1 MSNFLLDNLKPSYSI
16 LLWYLENYTC
26 QVNDTVKDQF
36 IELKNSIEGWKKGTH
51 VRSTK
56 VINVSELERIR
67 ENLSLYINQLSVGN
81 YSVIEGKIINEI
93 DNSSESQNLLIDL
106 IILNG
111 LPQENNLT
119 LLCNMIIHLKLTH
132 ILIQK
137 LENKLKLCEIKKT
150 DSSNY
155 DQMCIDI
162 KHNTVCKNIFIL
174 FSILYNNNVPEID
187 TSKIQVFVDILKER
201 IAESKDK
208 EIVEKYVEIFVDFM
222 KRIDSKLQ
230 TCSKVIYKDI
240 HAQFILWKQSNDQIS
255 NRGRFA
261 ILDYLDSIE
270 EAELIAASNRYNSH
284 NHNHN
289 HSHNHT
295 KEKPKGGDFARHNKH
310 RERGDRNRNRGR
322 TQAPSNGNGLD
333 NK

>member
-56 VINVSELERIR
+56 VINVTELERIR

-81 YSVIEGKIINEI
+81 YSIIEGKIINEI
-93 DNSSESQNLLIDL
+93 DNSTESQNLLIDL

-174 FSILYNNNVPEID
+174 FSMLYNNDVPEID
-187 TSKIQVFVDILKER
+187 TNKIQVFVDILKER
-201 IAESKDK
+201 IAESTDK

-230 TCSKVIYKDI
+230 MCSKVIYKDI
-240 HAQFILWKQSNDQIS
+240 HAQFTIWKQSNDQIS

-261 ILDYLDSIE
+261 ILDYLDSVE
-270 EAELIAASNRYNSH
+270 EAELMAASTSNRH
-284 NHNHN
+284 NMHNTHN
-289 HSHNHT
+289 MHT
-295 KEKPKGGDFARHNKH
+295 KEKTKNGDFTRHNKH

-322 TQAPSNGNGLD
+322 TQAPSNGLD

>member
-1 MSNFLLDNLKPSYSI
+1 MSVFLLDKLNPSYNI
-16 LLWYLENYTC
+16 LLWYLENYTG
-26 QVNDTVKDQF
+26 QVSDTIKDQF

-81 YSVIEGKIINEI
+81 YSIIEGKIINEL
-93 DNSSESQNLLIDL
+93 DNNAESQNLLIDL
-106 IILNG
+106 IISNG

-119 LLCNMIIHLKLTH
+119 LLCSMVIQLKLTS
-132 ILIQK
+132 ILVQK
-137 LENKLKLCEIKKT
+137 LENKLKLCDIKKT

-174 FSILYNNNVPEID
+174 FSMLYNNHVLEID
-187 TSKIQVFVDILKER
+187 TDKIQVFVDILKDR
-201 IAESKDK
+201 ITESTDK
-208 EIVEKYVEIFVDFM
+208 EIIEKYVEIFVDFI
-222 KRIDSKLQ
+222 KRIDTKLQ

-240 HAQFILWKQSNDQIS
+240 HAQLTVWKQSKEQIS

-270 EAELIAASNRYNSH
+270 EAELLAAAAANVSNRYSN
-284 NHNHN
+284 NN
-289 HSHNHT
+289 
-295 KEKPKGGDFARHNKH
+295 KDKPKGNEFNRNGNKSRGDR
-310 RERGDRNRNRGR
+310 DRNRNRGR
-322 TQAPSNGNGLD
+322 TQTSIATD
-333 NK
+333 K

>member
-1 MSNFLLDNLKPSYSI
+1 MSVFLLDKLNPSYNI
-16 LLWYLENYTC
+16 LLWYLENYTG
-26 QVNDTVKDQF
+26 QVSDTIKDQF

-56 VINVSELERIR
+56 VINISELERIR

-81 YSVIEGKIINEI
+81 YSIIEGKIINEL
-93 DNSSESQNLLIDL
+93 DNNAESQNLLIDL
-106 IILNG
+106 IISNG

-119 LLCNMIIHLKLTH
+119 LLCSMVIHLKLTS
-132 ILIQK
+132 ILVQK
-137 LENKLKLCEIKKT
+137 LENKLKLCDIKKT

-174 FSILYNNNVPEID
+174 FSMLYNNHVSEID
-187 TSKIQVFVDILKER
+187 TDKIQVFVDILKDR
-201 IAESKDK
+201 ITESTDK
-208 EIVEKYVEIFVDFM
+208 EIVEKYVEIFVDFI
-222 KRIDSKLQ
+222 KRIDTKLQ

-240 HAQFILWKQSNDQIS
+240 HAQLTLWKQSKEQFS

-270 EAELIAASNRYNSH
+270 EAELLAAAATNVSNRYN
-284 NHNHN
+284 N
-289 HSHNHT
+289 
-295 KEKPKGGDFARHNKH
+295 KDKPKNSDFNRNVHKSRGDR
-310 RERGDRNRNRGR
+310 DRNRNRGR
-322 TQAPSNGNGLD
+322 TQTSIASD
-333 NK
+333 K

>member
-1 MSNFLLDNLKPSYSI
+1 
-16 LLWYLENYTC
+16 
-26 QVNDTVKDQF
+26 VNDTVKDQF

-56 VINVSELERIR
+56 IINVSELERIR

-81 YSVIEGKIINEI
+81 YSIIEGKIINEI
-93 DNSSESQNLLIDL
+93 DNSTESQNLLIDL

-174 FSILYNNNVPEID
+174 FSMLYNNDVPEID
-187 TSKIQVFVDILKER
+187 TNKIQVFVDILKER
-201 IAESKDK
+201 IAESTDK

-230 TCSKVIYKDI
+230 TCSKIIYKDI
-240 HAQFILWKQSNDQIS
+240 HAQFTIWKQSNDQIS

-261 ILDYLDSIE
+261 ILDYLDSVE
-270 EAELIAASNRYNSH
+270 EAELMAASTSNRHHMH
-284 NHNHN
+284 NM
-289 HSHNHT
+289 HT
-295 KEKPKGGDFARHNKH
+295 KEKTKNGDFTRHSKH

-322 TQAPSNGNGLD
+322 TQPQSNGLD

>member
-1 MSNFLLDNLKPSYSI
+1 MSNYLLDKLSPSYDI

-26 QVNDTVKDQF
+26 QVNDEIQDQF

-67 ENLSLYINQLSVGN
+67 ENLSLYINQLSIGN
-81 YSVIEGKIINEI
+81 YSIIEGKIINEL
-93 DNSSESQNLLIDL
+93 DNSIESQNLLIDL

-119 LLCNMIIHLKLTH
+119 LLCSMIINLKLTP

-174 FSILYNNNVPEID
+174 FSMLYNNDVSEID
-187 TSKIQVFVDILKER
+187 TNKIRIFVDILKDR
-201 IAESKDK
+201 IAESTDK
-208 EIVEKYVEIFVDFM
+208 EIVEKYVEIFVDFI
-222 KRIDSKLQ
+222 KRIDTKLQ

-240 HAQFILWKQSNDQIS
+240 HTQLTMWKQSKDQIS

-270 EAELIAASNRYNSH
+270 EAELLATVNASSRHNNNNS
-284 NHNHN
+284 N
-289 HSHNHT
+289 
-295 KEKPKGGDFARHNKH
+295 KEKTKTGDFNRNGHKH
-310 RERGDRNRNRGR
+310 RGDRDRNRNRGR
-322 TQAPSNGNGLD
+322 ANTSSTPLTPSNSIL

>member
-1 MSNFLLDNLKPSYSI
+1 MSNFLLDNLKPSYTI

-26 QVNDTVKDQF
+26 QVSDTVKDQF

-67 ENLSLYINQLSVGN
+67 ENLSLYINQLSVAN
-81 YSVIEGKIINEI
+81 YSIIEGKIINEI
-93 DNSSESQNLLIDL
+93 DNSTESQNLLIDL

-174 FSILYNNNVPEID
+174 FSMLYNNDIPEIN
-187 TSKIQVFVDILKER
+187 TTKIQVFVDILKER
-201 IAESKDK
+201 IAESTDK

-230 TCSKVIYKDI
+230 MCSKVIYKDI
-240 HAQFILWKQSNDQIS
+240 HAQFTIWKQAKDQIS

-270 EAELIAASNRYNSH
+270 EAELIAASNRHNSH
-284 NHNHN
+284 SHN
-289 HSHNHT
+289 HNHT
-295 KEKPKGGDFARHNKH
+295 KEKTKSGDFTRNTNGHNKQ

-322 TQAPSNGNGLD
+322 TQAPSNGLD

>member
-1 MSNFLLDNLKPSYSI
+1 MSVFLLDKLSPSYDM
-16 LLWYLENYTC
+16 LLWYLENYNG
-26 QVNDTVKDQF
+26 QVSDTIKDQF

-81 YSVIEGKIINEI
+81 YSIIEGKIINEL
-93 DNSSESQNLLIDL
+93 DNNVESQNLLIDL

-119 LLCNMIIHLKLTH
+119 LLSSMVIHLKLTS
-132 ILIQK
+132 ILVQK
-137 LENKLKLCEIKKT
+137 LENKLKLCDIKKT

-174 FSILYNNNVPEID
+174 FSMLYNNNVPEID
-187 TSKIQVFVDILKER
+187 TDKIQVFVDILKDR
-201 IAESKDK
+201 ITESTDK
-208 EIVEKYVEIFVDFM
+208 EIVEKYVEIFVDFI
-222 KRIDSKLQ
+222 KRIDTKLQ
-230 TCSKVIYKDI
+230 MSSKVIYKNI
-240 HAQFILWKQSNDQIS
+240 HAQLTLWKQSKEQIS

-261 ILDYLDSIE
+261 ILDYLDSVE
-270 EAELIAASNRYNSH
+270 EAELLAAAATNVSNRYNS
-284 NHNHN
+284 
-289 HSHNHT
+289 
-295 KEKPKGGDFARHNKH
+295 KEKPKNSDFNRFGNGHRH
-310 RERGDRNRNRGR
+310 RGERDRNRNRGR
-322 TQAPSNGNGLD
+322 SQPSFVSD
-333 NK
+333 K

>member
-1 MSNFLLDNLKPSYSI
+1 MSVFLLDKLSPSYDM
-16 LLWYLENYTC
+16 LLWYLENYNG
-26 QVNDTVKDQF
+26 QVSDTIKDQF

-81 YSVIEGKIINEI
+81 YSIIEGKIINEL
-93 DNSSESQNLLIDL
+93 DNSLESQNLLIDL

-119 LLCNMIIHLKLTH
+119 LLSSMVIHLKLTS
-132 ILIQK
+132 ILVQK
-137 LENKLKLCEIKKT
+137 LENKLKLCDIKKT

-174 FSILYNNNVPEID
+174 FSMLYNNNVPEID
-187 TSKIQVFVDILKER
+187 TDKIQVFVDILKDR
-201 IAESKDK
+201 ITESTDK
-208 EIVEKYVEIFVDFM
+208 EIVEKYVEIFVDFI
-222 KRIDSKLQ
+222 KRIDTKLQ
-230 TCSKVIYKDI
+230 MSSKVIYKNI
-240 HAQFILWKQSNDQIS
+240 HAQLTLWKQSKEQIS

-261 ILDYLDSIE
+261 ILDYLDSVE
-270 EAELIAASNRYNSH
+270 EAELLAAAATNVSNRYNS
-284 NHNHN
+284 
-289 HSHNHT
+289 
-295 KEKPKGGDFARHNKH
+295 KEKPKNSDFNRFGNGHRH
-310 RERGDRNRNRGR
+310 RGERDRNRNRGR
-322 TQAPSNGNGLD
+322 AQPSFVSD
-333 NK
+333 K